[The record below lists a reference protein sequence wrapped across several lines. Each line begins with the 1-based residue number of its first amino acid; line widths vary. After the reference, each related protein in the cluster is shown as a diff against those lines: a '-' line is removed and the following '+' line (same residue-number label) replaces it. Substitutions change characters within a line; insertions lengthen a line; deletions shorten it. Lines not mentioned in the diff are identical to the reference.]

1 MRQANDGSNLVHG
14 SGRQSD
20 PSGGISA
27 FRGGASM
34 DGTHFDGVPTDK
46 FIVGDST
53 SEVVRSQDQPNEDL
67 QLMYDRII
75 GATSA
80 TGIQDRADLTKDAMS
95 PDQTSAAAD
104 GTLIHNPTIN

>member
-27 FRGGASM
+27 FRGGVSM
-34 DGTHFDGVPTDK
+34 DGTYHDGVPTDK

-53 SEVVRSQDQPNEDL
+53 SEAVRSQDQPNEDL

-80 TGIQDRADLTKDAMS
+80 TGVQDGRQAGADMMMGKETTMLS
-95 PDQTSAAAD
+95 
-104 GTLIHNPTIN
+104 